1 MGDAD
6 AMSDDRDLH
15 GAIISAIAARED
27 VPGALVTSYVVLAAF
42 VDGDGVG
49 KLYTETADGQRCHET
64 LGLLSFAM
72 ATEGYSAATSENGE

>member
-1 MGDAD
+1 
-6 AMSDDRDLH
+6 MSVDDDLH
-15 GAIISAIAARED
+15 NAISSTIAARED

-64 LGLLSFAM
+64 LGLLSFAL
-72 ATEGYSAATSENGE
+72 ATEQHNAATSEDEQ